1 METECIRIILDIGN
15 RGGQSARTIVPDIK
29 CIRFDERAFSLSAE
43 MEGPVGI
50 VIARWI
56 PTCSSLCPPWLT
68 PYSPT
73 RASFLF
79 ALFSSV
85 ITYYSLSLTSYNT
98 FRTFTFLNLRFFIS
112 FYTSTFSFLFF
123 STLFLFILFAT
134 YISFN
139 FFRIASDTSSV

>member
-15 RGGQSARTIVPDIK
+15 RDGQSARTIVPDIK

-56 PTCSSLCPPWLT
+56 PACSSLCPPWLT

-73 RASFLF
+73 GASL
-79 ALFSSV
+79 V
-85 ITYYSLSLTSYNT
+85 SLRSLLICHYVLRLVVDVVQHISY
-98 FRTFTFLNLRFFIS
+98 I
-112 FYTSTFSFLFF
+112 
-123 STLFLFILFAT
+123 
-134 YISFN
+134 YIS
-139 FFRIASDTSSV
+139 